1 MVVGCLRLGDNAGL
15 FQRHSPSLG
24 AGAYNYR
31 APGLAGADIVHGP
44 VPIRGLFATGFI
56 TVHAFPPSPW
66 SQGERI
72 EAPQASLALAIEWQ
86 SDGNS

>member
-31 APGLAGADIVHGP
+31 APGFAGADIVHGP

-56 TVHAFPPSPW
+56 TVMPSHLHLGAKVNELKPP
-66 SQGERI
+66 RRHF
-72 EAPQASLALAIEWQ
+72 ALAIEWQ